1 MKRRGYSVAMGLVVS
16 LILIA
21 VGAIL
26 VWGVNA
32 ESTDFNVDAVGVILM
47 IVGFVAFILSMMMWR
62 SFWGPGA
69 FTSRR
74 TYVEGGGRRSA
85 GCRSVRRRTPPRR
98 PRGRGRR
105 PATRRAASSLTAH
118 RTSRPF
124 GLTTNQRPPNSFTFW
139 HFTSRGPS
147 CA

>member
-1 MKRRGYSVAMGLVVS
+1 MAGLDPGVRGYSVAMGLVVS

-26 VWGVNA
+26 IWGVEA

-47 IVGFVAFILSMMMWR
+47 IVGFVAFLLSMMMWR

-74 TYVEGGGRRSA
+74 TYVEGGPAAPAADPYADGGRRRVVHEEEEV
-85 GCRSVRRRTPPRR
+85 GGPP
-98 PRGRGRR
+98 PG
-105 PATRRAASSLTAH
+105 A
-118 RTSRPF
+118 
-124 GLTTNQRPPNSFTFW
+124 PP
-139 HFTSRGPS
+139 PP
-147 CA
+147 

>member
-1 MKRRGYSVAMGLVVS
+1 MGLAVS

-26 VWGVNA
+26 IWGVEA

-47 IVGFVAFILSMMMWR
+47 IVGFVGFLLSMMMWR

-74 TYVEGGGRRSA
+74 TYVDDRGAAAPAADQYNGRRRVVHEEEVV
-85 GCRSVRRRTPPRR
+85 GGPP
-98 PRGRGRR
+98 PG
-105 PATRRAASSLTAH
+105 A
-118 RTSRPF
+118 
-124 GLTTNQRPPNSFTFW
+124 PP
-139 HFTSRGPS
+139 PP
-147 CA
+147 